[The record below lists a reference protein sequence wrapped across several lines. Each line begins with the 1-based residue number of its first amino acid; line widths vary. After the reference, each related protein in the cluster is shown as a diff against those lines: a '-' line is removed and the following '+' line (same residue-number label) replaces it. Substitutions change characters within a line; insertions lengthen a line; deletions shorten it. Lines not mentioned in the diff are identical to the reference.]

1 MSTLI
6 ELCISDLRIIEEIA
20 SVGDALNY
28 LFRFDRLLV
37 PSSKTKSIEDMI
49 YFCLRIIKGAMIEFL
64 ELLLARL

>member
-28 LFRFDRLLV
+28 LFRFDSLLV
-37 PSSKTKSIEDMI
+37 PSSKTISIEDMI
-49 YFCLRIIKGAMIEFL
+49 YFCLRIIKGTMIEFL
-64 ELLLARL
+64 ELLLAWL